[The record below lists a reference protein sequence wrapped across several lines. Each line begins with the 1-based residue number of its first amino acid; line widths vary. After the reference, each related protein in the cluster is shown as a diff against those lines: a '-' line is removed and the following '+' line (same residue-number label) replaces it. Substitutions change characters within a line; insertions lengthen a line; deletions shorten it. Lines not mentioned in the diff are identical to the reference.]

1 MPHVIIGDLLTGR
14 RLQTL
19 PDASASWSDTLNSA
33 GEVSAS
39 VSMNDPDV
47 QKLGLR
53 GSATPG
59 KAFLAV
65 VDGDAVLQAGP
76 IWRQSYNAD
85 SQSLALQAAGMWSYF
100 DHRVLLPV
108 LAGFAATAPA
118 ADTNV
123 TSSLQGVARFLV
135 AQAQSWT
142 GGNVPVNLP
151 AEIAGDNVR
160 NYLGSDLGIVG
171 ERLRQLTEVEGGPD
185 IRFVPRLSGDRLGV
199 EWDMQIGSPEKPLL
213 SSMFEPVFN
222 VGLSGSSV
230 SKLSVSVDGK
240 GVAGQ
245 VFATGGR
252 SSDEVLIAR
261 ATGTDLAAAGFP
273 LLERVDSSRSTITQ
287 LSTLE
292 GFAAELV
299 LRGARPVELWSFDH
313 DLQSRPS
320 VTGFSV
326 GDFARVLVHAD
337 PYVDR
342 GEYRMR
348 ILSRSGDVEGR
359 TVSLTFQPTESFVPF
374 PVVERGL
381 PYGVGPYGVGPYGG
395 I

>member
-1 MPHVIIGDLLTGR
+1 MVHVIVGDLLTGR

-19 PDASASWSDTLNSA
+19 PVVSADWSDTLN
-33 GEVSAS
+33 GVGDISAS

-47 QKLGLR
+47 QTLGLR

-76 IWRQSYNAD
+76 VWAQRYNAQN
-85 SQSLALQAAGMWSYF
+85 QSLQLSAAGMWSYF

-108 LAGFAATAPA
+108 LAGFEATDPA

-123 TSSLQGVARFLV
+123 TSSLQGVARTLV
-135 AQAQSWT
+135 EQAQAWT
-142 GGNVPVNLP
+142 GGDVPVNLP
-151 AEIAGDNVR
+151 DEIAGDNVR
-160 NYLGSDLGIVG
+160 NYVGSDLGMVG
-171 ERLRQLTEVEGGPD
+171 ERLRQLTQVEGGPD
-185 IRFVPRLSGDRLGV
+185 IRFVPRFSDDRLGV
-199 EWDMQIGSPEKPLL
+199 QWDMQIGTPDEPLL
-213 SSMFEPVFN
+213 SSVFEPVFN

-230 SKLSVSVDGK
+230 SNLSVSVDGK
-240 GVAGQ
+240 AVAGQ

-252 SSDEVLIAR
+252 SSDEVLVAR
-261 ATGTDLAAAGFP
+261 STGTELAAAGFP

-287 LSTLE
+287 LSTLQ
-292 GFAAELV
+292 GFADELV
-299 LRGARPVELWSFDH
+299 LRGVRPVELWSFDH

-326 GDFARVLVHAD
+326 GDFAKVRVHDD
-337 PYVDR
+337 PYLPR

-374 PVVERGL
+374 PVVERGFG
-381 PYGVGPYGVGPYGG
+381 YGVGPYGVGPYGG
-395 I
+395 M